1 VLDGNPCDESVII
14 SSYLEGCLNFISHFP
29 SDKRVTSLAMMSISF
44 AAVSPS
50 RFERTARMS
59 GAMPLFF
66 FLEFFFFFIAGLR
79 EKVCVVNS
87 PRNNDN
93 GYIITL
99 APGIEFLEARIEL
112 DVYPWRGENI

>member
-1 VLDGNPCDESVII
+1 MLDGNPCDESVII

-66 FLEFFFFFIAGLR
+66 FLQNFFFFH
-79 EKVCVVNS
+79 C
-87 PRNNDN
+87 
-93 GYIITL
+93 
-99 APGIEFLEARIEL
+99 RIERESVCREL
-112 DVYPWRGENI
+112 A